1 MNPTTYT
8 VDGFY
13 TNMRLRIPPE
23 DNIRYQYN
31 VTAHD
36 VSTSTRNAV
45 LIHIVNTKGHSEVT
59 WDGSNSYVL
68 PATVRL
74 PSLPIAT
81 MDNVLIIVLH
91 DGVPDDTTEIRNRVN
106 RYYAETDRAS
116 NDRRKV
122 YWPLG
127 GYSILKKPHK
137 GKAPF
142 VPRVVGM
149 TIIKRTQ
156 P

>member
-1 MNPTTYT
+1 MNATTYT
-8 VDGFY
+8 VDGVY

-23 DNIRYQYN
+23 DNIRYRYD
-31 VTAHD
+31 VAVYD
-36 VSTSTRNAV
+36 VSTTTYNAV
-45 LIHIVNTKGHSEVT
+45 LIHIINTMDDSEVV
-59 WDGSNSYVL
+59 WNGSNSYVF
-68 PATVRL
+68 PTTIQL
-74 PSLPIAT
+74 PSLPIAG

-91 DGVPDDTTEIRNRVN
+91 DGVAANPTQVRDRVN
-106 RYYAETDRAS
+106 RYYAETDRTL

-137 GKAPF
+137 GKAPY

-149 TIIKRTQ
+149 TIIKRT
-156 P
+156 